1 MRVDIHPAHVTQFK
15 APLISNF
22 MVTINQ
28 EKKENHLGQF
38 SFQPHLAQAF
48 SLIAHLR
55 PRVYNHSNKG
65 IYNSEQVTVTKSFS
79 I

>member
-1 MRVDIHPAHVTQFK
+1 
-15 APLISNF
+15 

-38 SFQPHLAQAF
+38 SAAFQPHLAQAF

-65 IYNSEQVTVTKSFS
+65 IYNSEQVTVTKSSS